1 MNRIEHCRQVQNA
14 YKMRCWNASISL
26 HVKYDFEK
34 KLQHHFELSVE
45 VVDLCSIGIVGC
57 KGGSIQNGYLFQTSG
72 T

>member
-34 KLQHHFELSVE
+34 KLQHHFELSV
-45 VVDLCSIGIVGC
+45 
-57 KGGSIQNGYLFQTSG
+57 
-72 T
+72 